1 MYANLLVV
9 LLFSISMAHA
19 KNTCNITNISD
30 FYTNL
35 KFKSPILLETNKQ
48 KEQISS
54 LTDIARQRPNPE
66 IDLEYL
72 NGHQGENDLR
82 SYNLTAQHVV
92 EFGSKRDKRV
102 NKAKSLQ
109 KLKRA
114 EIDLKL
120 FSSNLNATVEYHRIA
135 QLNIIIESVE
145 EVIHTFNK
153 VIKKLASR
161 KRLTPE
167 EVVSLSTLKLAS
179 NDYKNQLNDL
189 ENEKIVLIGRI
200 SFLSSCKK
208 IAPKYSKLKFK
219 SMKFKPDFPSTVG
232 LSELEDLKVNFAL
245 GELDV
250 QKSLG
255 YSNISIGPRI
265 EYQGQG
271 DLKFFSAGVS
281 VSFAF
286 PWFHTNDGG
295 KLNAIKGVAA
305 QRLSSKNRKE
315 LLKIH
320 KVNLVTKIRRSIDTL
335 MNMPSLRELE
345 KKHNK
350 VEKLFSRGVVSI
362 PMTIES
368 HRQQVDFLKSR
379 FKIENEILSTYGELI
394 MIDGNTPAFEKVL

>member
-9 LLFSISMAHA
+9 LLISISMAHA

-35 KFKSPILLETNKQ
+35 KFNSPILLETNKQ

-54 LTDIARQRPNPE
+54 LTDIAKQRPNPE

-82 SYNLTAQHVV
+82 SYTVTAQHVV

-109 KLKRA
+109 ELKKA
-114 EIDLKL
+114 EVDLKL
-120 FSSNLNATVEYHRIA
+120 FSSNLNATVEYHRVA
-135 QLNIIIESVE
+135 QLNILIESVE

-153 VIKKLASR
+153 VIKKLSSR

-179 NDYKNQLNDL
+179 NDYRSQLNNL
-189 ENEKIVLIGRI
+189 ENEKLVLIGRV
-200 SFLSSCKK
+200 SFLSNCKK
-208 IAPKYSKLKFK
+208 VNPEYSELKFK
-219 SMKFKPDFPSTVG
+219 SMKFEPEYPSVVG
-232 LSELEDLKVNFAL
+232 LSELEDLKVNYAL

-368 HRQQVDFLKSR
+368 HRQQVDFLRSR
-379 FKIENEILSTYGELI
+379 FKIENEILNTYGKLI

>member
-9 LLFSISMAHA
+9 LLISINMAYA

-35 KFKSPILLETNKQ
+35 KFKSPILLETIKE

-54 LTDIARQRPNPE
+54 LTDIAKQRPNPE

-72 NGHQGENDLR
+72 NGHQGDNDLR
-82 SYNLTAQHVV
+82 SYTLTAQHVV
-92 EFGSKRDKRV
+92 EFGSKRDRRV
-102 NKAKSLQ
+102 NKAKNLQ
-109 KLKRA
+109 ELKRA
-114 EIDLKL
+114 EVDLKL

-135 QLNIIIESVE
+135 QLKIMIESVE

-179 NDYKNQLNDL
+179 NDYRNQLNDL

-200 SFLSSCKK
+200 SFLSNCEK
-208 IAPKYSKLKFK
+208 ITPEYSKLKFK

-305 QRLSSKNRKE
+305 QKLSSKNRKE

-368 HRQQVDFLKSR
+368 HRQQVDFLRSR
-379 FKIENEILSTYGELI
+379 FKIENEILNTYGKLI